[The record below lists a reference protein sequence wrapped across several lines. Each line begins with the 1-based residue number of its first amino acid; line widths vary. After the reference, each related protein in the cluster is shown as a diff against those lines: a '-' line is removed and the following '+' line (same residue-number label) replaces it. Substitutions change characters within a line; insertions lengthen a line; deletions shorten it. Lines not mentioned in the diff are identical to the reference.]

1 MDFDLV
7 GDLNDIETIAAGH
20 GIRDLAR
27 LRRLYG
33 KGYWRKMKGSAL
45 IRLRNGT
52 AGFGSLKSIGMKRTA
67 SAKKSS
73 SASGTSTRRKAA
85 AAEARFAV
93 CVRNDGYEASLER
106 NKIYAVLPDDEAE
119 RDGDLRVV
127 DESGEDYL
135 FSADRFVAIEVP
147 AAVRMSLLKNSTA

>member
-1 MDFDLV
+1 MV
-7 GDLNDIETIAAGH
+7 
-20 GIRDLAR
+20 LAR
-27 LRRLYG
+27 
-33 KGYWRKMKGSAL
+33 
-45 IRLRNGT
+45 
-52 AGFGSLKSIGMKRTA
+52 
-67 SAKKSS
+67 KSS
-73 SASGTSTRRKAA
+73 NASGTSTKSRKPLASRR
-85 AAEARFAV
+85 RFAV

-147 AAVRMSLLKNSTA
+147 AAVRASLLKAAQG